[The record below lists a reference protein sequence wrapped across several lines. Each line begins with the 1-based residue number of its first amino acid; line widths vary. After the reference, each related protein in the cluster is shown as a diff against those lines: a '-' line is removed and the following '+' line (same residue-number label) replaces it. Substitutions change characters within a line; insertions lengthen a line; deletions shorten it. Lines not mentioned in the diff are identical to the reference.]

1 MRTFALVVLFS
12 CLFVPF
18 AFSGISRDDYQRVM
32 NLFEEG
38 QYNESIAI
46 LKSSLDQDPNQAVL
60 YNLLGMI
67 YLKQGESIASAIGS
81 FEEAIRIDPD
91 YADAY
96 FNLASTY
103 ASSANRPELAA
114 DYFKKTLEADPKY
127 VRAYF
132 GLGWFVLT
140 TQEKPEEASE
150 YFKKAVEYFPDF
162 SEAYYGL
169 GLSYIQ
175 MGKAPLALESISK
188 VRAMGRED
196 LAYYL
201 ETILRGGKVSV
212 PIPEDPL
219 AEVPLADNE
228 ALPSQETAPEW
239 GKGTGFPEQVVNRE
253 DKISKG
259 MTAQD
264 EISENN
270 NPFQLY

>member
-1 MRTFALVVLFS
+1 MRFLAFFTVFS
-12 CLFVPF
+12 L
-18 AFSGISRDDYQRVM
+18 AFCPLSFSQITRDDYQHALELIERDQ
-32 NLFEEG
+32 FDEA
-38 QYNESIAI
+38 IAI
-46 LKSSLDQDPNQAVL
+46 LKLSLDEDPNQAPI
-60 YNLLGMI
+60 YNIIGMI
-67 YLKQGESIASAIGS
+67 YLKQDESIASAIGS
-81 FEEAIRIDPD
+81 FEEAVRIDPD

-103 ASSANRPELAA
+103 ASSSNRPELAA

-140 TQEKPEEASE
+140 TQERPEEASE

-162 SEAYYGL
+162 AEAYYGL

-212 PIPEDPL
+212 PISEDPL
-219 AEVPLADNE
+219 AEVPLVDNE
-228 ALPSQETAPEW
+228 TSPSQETI
-239 GKGTGFPEQVVNRE
+239 PEQWTGSSEPIVGRE
-253 DKISKG
+253 DEIAQE
-259 MTAQD
+259 MTEQ
-264 EISENN
+264 EGISENS

>member
-1 MRTFALVVLFS
+1 MRIFALVALFS
-12 CLFVPF
+12 CLLVPF
-18 AFSGISRDDYQRVM
+18 VFPGITRDDYQRAM
-32 NLFEEG
+32 DLFEDG
-38 QYNESIAI
+38 QYNDSIAI
-46 LKSSLDQDPNQAVL
+46 LKASLDQDPNQAVL

-67 YLKQGESIASAIGS
+67 YLKQDESIASAIGS
-81 FEEAIRIDPD
+81 FEEAVRIDPD

-103 ASSANRPELAA
+103 ASSSNRPELAA

-162 SEAYYGL
+162 AEAYYGL

-212 PIPEDPL
+212 PISEDPL
-219 AEVPLADNE
+219 AETPLVDNE
-228 ALPSQETAPEW
+228 TSPSQETI
-239 GKGTGFPEQVVNRE
+239 PEQWTGSSEPIVGQE
-253 DKISKG
+253 DEVSKG
-259 MTAQD
+259 MTDQD
-264 EISENN
+264 GISENS